1 MFSIFRVSQIDQNND
16 SSPLLLNLLS
26 FGPKKIMTRLCQ
38 RNIAIPCCCSC
49 YPFEKQTILIIT
61 MGEIKLLLIFLFFN
75 PQILILD
82 RLSATV
88 RQWDLC
94 ALFNCGC
101 CFRLFPGY
109 FSRCLPNLYIFLA
122 EIRRPVPQYPLSMS
136 ESVYDNMGANQKKR
150 NGIFPPFFRFLSPK
164 LQIVPRLTS
173 QQPAKQ

>member
-26 FGPKKIMTRLCQ
+26 FGPKNKIMTRLCQ

-49 YPFEKQTILIIT
+49 YAFEKQTILIIT
-61 MGEIKLLLIFLFFN
+61 MGEIKLLLIFLFLS
-75 PQILILD
+75 PQILVLD

-109 FSRCLPNLYIFLA
+109 FSRCLPNLYIFFLQKSVVLSPNTLSRCPKA
-122 EIRRPVPQYPLSMS
+122 STTIWELIRRRGMVF
-136 ESVYDNMGANQKKR
+136 
-150 NGIFPPFFRFLSPK
+150 FPPSSAFYPQNCR
-164 LQIVPRLTS
+164 
-173 QQPAKQ
+173 